1 MNSII
6 FIVVCTFVWV
16 GFIAAI
22 SFMESWLKFRAPNV
36 TLTVGLSIG
45 KLVFSALNKVEWA
58 FAIIIGINLLFFG
71 SAIKPL
77 FGDWFFAIFIII
89 VLQTVWLLPA
99 LNKRAEALISG
110 KRLVFHS
117 FGIYQTFIID
127 SFWQRSSKNNGYM
140 IAIKGRFK

>member
-6 FIVVCTFVWV
+6 LIVASTFVWA

-22 SFMESWLKFRAPNV
+22 SFMESWLKFRAPDV

-58 FAIIIGINLLFFG
+58 FTIIIGINLLFFG

-77 FGDWFFAIFIII
+77 FGDWFFVIFIIL

-99 LNKRAEALISG
+99 LNKRAKALISG
-110 KRLVFHS
+110 KRLAQSGLHWYFTALEFIKLLLLIF
-117 FGIYQTFIID
+117 FGSGLLKT
-127 SFWQRSSKNNGYM
+127 M
-140 IAIKGRFK
+140 LT

>member
-6 FIVVCTFVWV
+6 FIVACTFVWV

-110 KRLVFHS
+110 KKLAQSGLHWYFTALEFIKLLLLIL
-117 FGIYQTFIID
+117 FGSGLLKT
-127 SFWQRSSKNNGYM
+127 M
-140 IAIKGRFK
+140 VT